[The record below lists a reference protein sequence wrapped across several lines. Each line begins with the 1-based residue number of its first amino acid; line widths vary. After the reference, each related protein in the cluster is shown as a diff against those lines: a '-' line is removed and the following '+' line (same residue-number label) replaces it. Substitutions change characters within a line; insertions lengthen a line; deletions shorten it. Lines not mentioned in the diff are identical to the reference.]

1 MRPFIH
7 LNCAVGD
14 NGLWSHPASGAMKL
28 SCPVDWRRVHLLR
41 ERYDAVAVGGRTW
54 VMDKPRLTV
63 RAEHLGREPIRQP
76 ARVVFAG
83 GQACEAHG
91 GGSLIVISSSQSAG
105 RGTHVIRALDR
116 ALAAPLQELWDM
128 GIGSVLVEGGP
139 TLAKSFLTQ
148 GLVDCVTV
156 FVCAENE
163 QRAESAARM
172 ALPIAAEHVSIGRF
186 GSGFLVEHRPRAA
199 CAAASGA

>member
-1 MRPFIH
+1 MLRPFVH
-7 LNCAVGD
+7 LNCAVGG
-14 NGLWSHPASGAMKL
+14 NGLWSDPASNSAQL

-54 VMDKPRLTV
+54 VMDRPRLTV
-63 RAEHLGREPIRQP
+63 RAEHLGREPVRQP

-91 GGSLIVISSSQSAG
+91 GGPLIVISSKQTPG
-105 RGTHVIRALDR
+105 RGAQVIRALDR
-116 ALAAPLQELWDM
+116 ELAPPLQALWYL
-128 GIGSVLVEGGP
+128 GIGSILVEGGP
-139 TLAKSFLTQ
+139 TLANSFLSQ

-163 QRAESAARM
+163 QRAERAART
-172 ALPIAAEHVSIGRF
+172 ALPIHADVAVGRF